1 MITLNKVLFKV
12 ILLFFVSISIGA
24 DKGIDYYNNNEFKKA
39 RQYYESILIDRNDD
53 PAANFGVGATAF
65 QQQDYEAAMKGFE
78 TALGTDNDKLKSS
91 AYYNMANI
99 LAQNKRLEESLA
111 FFRKSLELNPNDL
124 DAKINYELIKF
135 QLQQQQQQQNQD
147 QNQNETENNKDD
159 EQTGDQKKQ
168 DQQQDKQQQDK
179 QQQEQNEQN
188 DFLDEEKSEQQSNQN
203 EEQQEDQTQQKQDI
217 AENEKQ
223 ESQDKQ
229 NAAAI
234 LDALKKDEKIN
245 KKQQMSR
252 AKKRKLEKDW

>member
-1 MITLNKVLFKV
+1 MTALNKVLFKFF
-12 ILLFFVSISIGA
+12 LLFFVSISIGA
-24 DKGIDYYNNNEFKKA
+24 DKGIDHYNNNEFEKA

-53 PAANFGVGATAF
+53 PAANFGLGATAF
-65 QQQDYEAAMKGFE
+65 QQQDYAAAMKGFE

-111 FFRKSLELNPNDL
+111 FFRKSLELNPSDL

-147 QNQNETENNKDD
+147 QNQNQDENNKDD
-159 EQTGDQKKQ
+159 EQSGDKKKQ
-168 DQQQDKQQQDK
+168 DQQKDK
-179 QQQEQNEQN
+179 QQQEQNAQN
-188 DFLDEEKSEQQSNQN
+188 DSSDEQESEQQSNQN
-203 EEQQEDQTQQKQDI
+203 DDQQEDQTQQQQQDI

>member
-1 MITLNKVLFKV
+1 MTALNKVLVRFCP
-12 ILLFFVSISIGA
+12 LFFVSISIGA
-24 DKGIDYYNNNEFKKA
+24 DKGIDYYNNNEFEKA

-53 PAANFGVGATAF
+53 PAANFGLGATAF
-65 QQQDYEAAMKGFE
+65 QQQDYAAAMKGFE

-99 LAQNKRLEESLA
+99 LAQNQRLEESLA
-111 FFRKSLELNPNDL
+111 FFRKSLELNPSDL

-147 QNQNETENNKDD
+147 QNQNQDENDKDD
-159 EQTGDQKKQ
+159 EQSGDQKKQ
-168 DQQQDKQQQDK
+168 DQQKDK
-179 QQQEQNEQN
+179 QQQEQNAQN
-188 DFLDEEKSEQQSNQN
+188 DSSDEQESEQQSNQN
-203 EEQQEDQTQQKQDI
+203 EDQQEDQTQQQQQDI

>member
-1 MITLNKVLFKV
+1 MTALNKVLFKFF
-12 ILLFFVSISIGA
+12 LLFFVSISIGA
-24 DKGIDYYNNNEFKKA
+24 DKGIDHYNNNEFEKA

-53 PAANFGVGATAF
+53 PAANFGLGATAF
-65 QQQDYEAAMKGFE
+65 QQQDYAAAMKGFE

-99 LAQNKRLEESLA
+99 LAQNQRLEESLA
-111 FFRKSLELNPNDL
+111 FFRKSLELNPSDL

-135 QLQQQQQQQNQD
+135 QLQQQQNQD
-147 QNQNETENNKDD
+147 QNQNQDENDKDD
-159 EQTGDQKKQ
+159 EQSGDQKKQ
-168 DQQQDKQQQDK
+168 DQQKDK
-179 QQQEQNEQN
+179 QQQEQNAQNDSSDEQN
-188 DFLDEEKSEQQSNQN
+188 SEQQSNQN
-203 EEQQEDQTQQKQDI
+203 EDQQEDQTQQQQQDI

>member
-1 MITLNKVLFKV
+1 MPALNKVLFKFC
-12 ILLFFVSISIGA
+12 LLFFVSISIGA
-24 DKGIDYYNNNEFKKA
+24 DKGIDHYNNNEFEKA

-53 PAANFGVGATAF
+53 PAANFGLGATAF
-65 QQQDYEAAMKGFE
+65 QQQDYAAAMKGFE

-99 LAQNKRLEESLA
+99 LAQNQRLEESLA
-111 FFRKSLELNPNDL
+111 FFRKSLELNPSDL

-135 QLQQQQQQQNQD
+135 QLQQQQNQD
-147 QNQNETENNKDD
+147 QNQNQDENDKDD
-159 EQTGDQKKQ
+159 EQSGDQKKQ
-168 DQQQDKQQQDK
+168 DQQKDK
-179 QQQEQNEQN
+179 QQQEQNAQN
-188 DFLDEEKSEQQSNQN
+188 DSSDEQESEQQSNQN
-203 EEQQEDQTQQKQDI
+203 EDQQEDQTQQQQQDI

>member
-1 MITLNKVLFKV
+1 MPALNKVLFKFS
-12 ILLFFVSISIGA
+12 LLFFVSISIGA
-24 DKGIDYYNNNEFKKA
+24 DKGIDHYNNNEFEKA
-39 RQYYESILIDRNDD
+39 RLYYESILIDRNHD
-53 PAANFGVGATAF
+53 PAANFGLGATAF
-65 QQQDYEAAMKGFE
+65 QQQDYAAAMKGFE

-99 LAQNKRLEESLA
+99 LAQNQRLEQSLD
-111 FFRKSLELNPNDL
+111 FFRKSLELNPSDL

-147 QNQNETENNKDD
+147 QNQNQDENNKDD
-159 EQTGDQKKQ
+159 EQSGDKKKQ
-168 DQQQDKQQQDK
+168 DQQKDK
-179 QQQEQNEQN
+179 QQQEQNAQN
-188 DFLDEEKSEQQSNQN
+188 DSSDEKKSEQQSNQN
-203 EEQQEDQTQQKQDI
+203 EDQQEDQTQQQQQDI

>member
-1 MITLNKVLFKV
+1 M
-12 ILLFFVSISIGA
+12 SISIGA
-24 DKGIDYYNNNEFKKA
+24 DKGIDYYNNNEFEKA

-53 PAANFGVGATAF
+53 PAANFGLGATAF
-65 QQQDYEAAMKGFE
+65 QQQDYAAAMKGFE

-99 LAQNKRLEESLA
+99 LAQNQRLEESLA
-111 FFRKSLELNPNDL
+111 FFRKSLELNPSDL

-147 QNQNETENNKDD
+147 QNQNQDENDKDD
-159 EQTGDQKKQ
+159 EQSGDQKKQ
-168 DQQQDKQQQDK
+168 DQQKDK
-179 QQQEQNEQN
+179 QQQEQNAQN
-188 DFLDEEKSEQQSNQN
+188 DSSDEQESEQQSNQN
-203 EEQQEDQTQQKQDI
+203 EDQQEDQTQQQQQDI

>member
-1 MITLNKVLFKV
+1 MTALNKVLFKFC
-12 ILLFFVSISIGA
+12 LLFFVSISIGA
-24 DKGIDYYNNNEFKKA
+24 DKGIDHYNNNEFEKA

-53 PAANFGVGATAF
+53 PAANFGLGATAF
-65 QQQDYEAAMKGFE
+65 QQQDYAAAMKGFE
-78 TALGTDNDKLKSS
+78 TTLGTDNDKLKSS

-99 LAQNKRLEESLA
+99 LAQNQRLEESLA
-111 FFRKSLELNPNDL
+111 FFRKSLELNPSDL

-135 QLQQQQQQQNQD
+135 QLQQQQNQD
-147 QNQNETENNKDD
+147 QNQNQDENDKDD
-159 EQTGDQKKQ
+159 EQSGDQKKQ
-168 DQQQDKQQQDK
+168 DQQKDK
-179 QQQEQNEQN
+179 QQQEQNAQN
-188 DFLDEEKSEQQSNQN
+188 DSSDEQESEQQSNQN
-203 EEQQEDQTQQKQDI
+203 ENQQEDQTQQQQQDI

>member
-1 MITLNKVLFKV
+1 MIALNKVLFKFCF
-12 ILLFFVSISIGA
+12 LFFVSISIGA
-24 DKGIDYYNNNEFKKA
+24 DKGIDHYNNNEFEKA

-53 PAANFGVGATAF
+53 PAANFGLGTAAF
-65 QQQDYEAAMKGFE
+65 QQQDYAAAMKGFE

-91 AYYNMANI
+91 VYYNMANI
-99 LAQNKRLEESLA
+99 LAQNQRLEESLA
-111 FFRKSLELNPNDL
+111 FFRKSLELTPGDL

-135 QLQQQQQQQNQD
+135 QLQQQQQNQD
-147 QNQNETENNKDD
+147 QNQNQDENDKDD
-159 EQTGDQKKQ
+159 EQSGDQKKQ
-168 DQQQDKQQQDK
+168 DQQQDQQKQEENAQKDSSDE
-179 QQQEQNEQN
+179 QE
-188 DFLDEEKSEQQSNQN
+188 SEQKSNQN
-203 EEQQEDQTQQKQDI
+203 EDKQEDQNQQQQDI

>member
-1 MITLNKVLFKV
+1 MTALNKVLFKFF
-12 ILLFFVSISIGA
+12 LLFFVSISIGA
-24 DKGIDYYNNNEFKKA
+24 DKGIDHYNNNEFEKA

-53 PAANFGVGATAF
+53 PAANFGLGATAF
-65 QQQDYEAAMKGFE
+65 QQQDYAAAMKGFE

-99 LAQNKRLEESLA
+99 LAQNQRLEESLA
-111 FFRKSLELNPNDL
+111 FFRKSLELNPSDL

-135 QLQQQQQQQNQD
+135 QLQQQQQQQNKD
-147 QNQNETENNKDD
+147 QNQNQDENDKDD
-159 EQTGDQKKQ
+159 EQSGDQKKQ
-168 DQQQDKQQQDK
+168 DQKKDK
-179 QQQEQNEQN
+179 QQQEQNAQN
-188 DFLDEEKSEQQSNQN
+188 DSSDEQESEQQSNQN
-203 EEQQEDQTQQKQDI
+203 EDQQEDQTQQQQQDI

>member
-1 MITLNKVLFKV
+1 MTALNKALFRFCP
-12 ILLFFVSISIGA
+12 LFFVSISIGA
-24 DKGIDYYNNNEFKKA
+24 DKGIDYYNNNEFEKA
-39 RQYYESILIDRNDD
+39 RQYYESVIMDRNDD
-53 PAANFGVGATAF
+53 PAANFGLGSTAF
-65 QQQDYEAAMKGFE
+65 QQQDYAAAMKSFE
-78 TALGTDNDKLKSS
+78 TALGTDNNELKSS

-99 LAQNKRLEESLA
+99 LAQNQRLEESLA
-111 FFRKSLELNPNDL
+111 FFRKSLELNPSDL

-135 QLQQQQQQQNQD
+135 QLQKQQQQQNQD
-147 QNQNETENNKDD
+147 QDQNQDEKNNDD

-168 DQQQDKQQQDK
+168 DQQQ
-179 QQQEQNEQN
+179 EQNAKN
-188 DFLDEEKSEQQSNQN
+188 DSSDEEESEQQSNQN
-203 EEQQEDQTQQKQDI
+203 EQQQEDQTQQQQDI

-252 AKKRKLEKDW
+252 TKRRKLEKDW

>member
-1 MITLNKVLFKV
+1 MTALNKVLFKFS
-12 ILLFFVSISIGA
+12 LLFFVSISIGA
-24 DKGIDYYNNNEFKKA
+24 DKGIDHYNNNEFEKA

-53 PAANFGVGATAF
+53 PAANFGLGSTAF
-65 QQQDYEAAMKGFE
+65 QQQDYASAMKGFE

-111 FFRKSLELNPNDL
+111 FFRKSLELNPSDL

-135 QLQQQQQQQNQD
+135 QLQQQQQNQD
-147 QNQNETENNKDD
+147 QNQNQDENDKDD
-159 EQTGDQKKQ
+159 EQSGDQKKQ
-168 DQQQDKQQQDK
+168 GQQKDKQKQD
-179 QQQEQNEQN
+179 QNAQN
-188 DFLDEEKSEQQSNQN
+188 DSSDEQESEQQSNQN
-203 EEQQEDQTQQKQDI
+203 EDQQEDQTQQQQDI

>member
-1 MITLNKVLFKV
+1 MTALNKVLFKFF
-12 ILLFFVSISIGA
+12 LLFFVSISIGA
-24 DKGIDYYNNNEFKKA
+24 DKGIDHYNNNEFEKA

-53 PAANFGVGATAF
+53 PAANFGLGSTAF
-65 QQQDYEAAMKGFE
+65 QQQDYAAAMKGFE

-111 FFRKSLELNPNDL
+111 FFRKSLKLNPSDL

-135 QLQQQQQQQNQD
+135 QLQQQQNQDKNQNQD
-147 QNQNETENNKDD
+147 ENDKDD
-159 EQTGDQKKQ
+159 EQSGDQKKQ
-168 DQQQDKQQQDK
+168 DQQKDK
-179 QQQEQNEQN
+179 QQQEQNAQN
-188 DFLDEEKSEQQSNQN
+188 DSSDEQESEHKSNQN
-203 EEQQEDQTQQKQDI
+203 EDQQEDQTQQQQQDI

>member
-1 MITLNKVLFKV
+1 MTALNKVLFKFF
-12 ILLFFVSISIGA
+12 LLFFVSISIGA
-24 DKGIDYYNNNEFKKA
+24 DKGIDHYNNNEFEKA

-53 PAANFGVGATAF
+53 PAANFGLGATAF
-65 QQQDYEAAMKGFE
+65 QQQDYAAAMKGFE

-111 FFRKSLELNPNDL
+111 FFRKSLELNPSDL

-135 QLQQQQQQQNQD
+135 QLQQQQNQDKNQNQD
-147 QNQNETENNKDD
+147 ENDKDD
-159 EQTGDQKKQ
+159 EQSGDQKKQ
-168 DQQQDKQQQDK
+168 DQQKDK
-179 QQQEQNEQN
+179 QQQEQNAQN
-188 DFLDEEKSEQQSNQN
+188 DSSDEQESEQQSNQN
-203 EEQQEDQTQQKQDI
+203 EDQQEDQTQQQQQDI

>member
-1 MITLNKVLFKV
+1 MTALNKVLVRFCP
-12 ILLFFVSISIGA
+12 LFFVSISIGA
-24 DKGIDYYNNNEFKKA
+24 DKGIDYYNNNEFEKA
-39 RQYYESILIDRNDD
+39 RQYYESVIMDRNDD
-53 PAANFGVGATAF
+53 PAANFGLGSTAF
-65 QQQDYEAAMKGFE
+65 QQQDYAAAMKGFE
-78 TALGTDNDKLKSS
+78 TALGTDNNELKSS

-99 LAQNKRLEESLA
+99 LAQNQRLEESLA
-111 FFRKSLELNPNDL
+111 FFRKSLELNPSDL

-147 QNQNETENNKDD
+147 QNQNQDENDKDD
-159 EQTGDQKKQ
+159 EQSGDQKKQ
-168 DQQQDKQQQDK
+168 DQQKDK
-179 QQQEQNEQN
+179 QQQEQNAQN
-188 DFLDEEKSEQQSNQN
+188 DSSDEQESEQQSNQN
-203 EEQQEDQTQQKQDI
+203 EDQQEDQTQQQQQDI

-223 ESQDKQ
+223 KSQDKQ

>member
-1 MITLNKVLFKV
+1 MTALNKVLVRFCP
-12 ILLFFVSISIGA
+12 LFFVSISIGA
-24 DKGIDYYNNNEFKKA
+24 DKGIDYYNNNEFEKA
-39 RQYYESILIDRNDD
+39 RQYYESVIMDRNDD
-53 PAANFGVGATAF
+53 PAANFGLGSTAF
-65 QQQDYEAAMKGFE
+65 QQQDYAAAMKGFE

-99 LAQNKRLEESLA
+99 LAQNQRLEESLA
-111 FFRKSLELNPNDL
+111 FFRKSLELNPSDL

-147 QNQNETENNKDD
+147 QNKNQDENNKDD
-159 EQTGDQKKQ
+159 EQTGDQK
-168 DQQQDKQQQDK
+168 QQDK
-179 QQQEQNEQN
+179 QQQEQNAKN
-188 DFLDEEKSEQQSNQN
+188 DSSDEEESEQQSNQN
-203 EEQQEDQTQQKQDI
+203 EDQQEDQSQQQQQDM
-217 AENEKQ
+217 AENGKQ

-252 AKKRKLEKDW
+252 TKKRKLEKDW

>member
-1 MITLNKVLFKV
+1 MTALNKVLFKFF
-12 ILLFFVSISIGA
+12 LLFFVSISIGA
-24 DKGIDYYNNNEFKKA
+24 DKGIDHYNNNEFEKA

-53 PAANFGVGATAF
+53 PAANFGLGATAF
-65 QQQDYEAAMKGFE
+65 QQQDYAAAMKGFE

-99 LAQNKRLEESLA
+99 LAQNQRLEESLE
-111 FFRKSLELNPNDL
+111 FFRKSLELNPSDL

-147 QNQNETENNKDD
+147 QNQNQDENNKDD
-159 EQTGDQKKQ
+159 EQSGDKKKQ
-168 DQQQDKQQQDK
+168 DQQKDK
-179 QQQEQNEQN
+179 QQQEQNAQN
-188 DFLDEEKSEQQSNQN
+188 DSSDEQKSEQQSNQN
-203 EEQQEDQTQQKQDI
+203 EDQQEDQTQQQQQDI

>member
-1 MITLNKVLFKV
+1 MTALNKVLFKFF
-12 ILLFFVSISIGA
+12 LLFFVSISIGA
-24 DKGIDYYNNNEFKKA
+24 DKGIDHYNNNEFEKA

-53 PAANFGVGATAF
+53 PAANFGLGATAF
-65 QQQDYEAAMKGFE
+65 QQQDYAAAMKGFE

-99 LAQNKRLEESLA
+99 LAQNQRLEESLA
-111 FFRKSLELNPNDL
+111 FFRKSLELNPSDL

-135 QLQQQQQQQNQD
+135 QLQQQQNQD
-147 QNQNETENNKDD
+147 QNQNQDENNKDG
-159 EQTGDQKKQ
+159 EQSGDQKKQ
-168 DQQQDKQQQDK
+168 DQQKDK
-179 QQQEQNEQN
+179 QQQEQNAQN
-188 DFLDEEKSEQQSNQN
+188 DSSDEQESEQQSNQN
-203 EEQQEDQTQQKQDI
+203 EDQQEDLTQQQQQDI
-217 AENEKQ
+217 AENKKQ

-245 KKQQMSR
+245 TKQQMSR

>member
-1 MITLNKVLFKV
+1 MSALNKVLFKFF
-12 ILLFFVSISIGA
+12 LLFFVSISIGA

-53 PAANFGVGATAF
+53 PAANFGLGTAAF
-65 QQQDYEAAMKGFE
+65 QQQDYAAAMKGFE

-99 LAQNKRLEESLA
+99 LYQNQRLEESLA
-111 FFRKSLELNPNDL
+111 FFRKSLELYPSDL

-135 QLQQQQQQQNQD
+135 QLQQQDQQNQD
-147 QNQNETENNKDD
+147 QNPNQDENNKDC
-159 EQTGDQKKQ
+159 EKSGDQNKQ
-168 DQQQDKQQQDK
+168 DQQKDK
-179 QQQEQNEQN
+179 QQQEQNAQN
-188 DFLDEEKSEQQSNQN
+188 DSSDEQESDQPSNQN
-203 EEQQEDQTQQKQDI
+203 KDQQEDQTQQKQQDI

-245 KKQQMSR
+245 KKQQMTR

>member
-1 MITLNKVLFKV
+1 MTALNKVLFKFC
-12 ILLFFVSISIGA
+12 LLFFVSISIGA
-24 DKGIDYYNNNEFKKA
+24 DKGIDHYNNNEFEKA

-53 PAANFGVGATAF
+53 PATNFGLGATAF
-65 QQQDYEAAMKGFE
+65 QQQDFAAAMKGFE

-99 LAQNKRLEESLA
+99 LAQNQRLEESLA
-111 FFRKSLELNPNDL
+111 FFRKSLELKPNDL

-135 QLQQQQQQQNQD
+135 QLQQQQRQQNQD
-147 QNQNETENNKDD
+147 QNQNKDENKKDD
-159 EQTGDQKKQ
+159 EQSGDQKKQ
-168 DQQQDKQQQDK
+168 DQQKDK
-179 QQQEQNEQN
+179 QQQEQNAQN
-188 DFLDEEKSEQQSNQN
+188 DSSDEQESEQKSNQN
-203 EEQQEDQTQQKQDI
+203 EDQQEDQTQQQQQDI

-234 LDALKKDEKIN
+234 HDALKKDEKIN
-245 KKQQMSR
+245 KQQQMSR

>member
-1 MITLNKVLFKV
+1 MTALNKVLFKFF
-12 ILLFFVSISIGA
+12 LLFFVSISIGA
-24 DKGIDYYNNNEFKKA
+24 DKGIDHYNNNEFEKA

-53 PAANFGVGATAF
+53 PAANFGLGATAF
-65 QQQDYEAAMKGFE
+65 QQQDYAAAMKGFE

-99 LAQNKRLEESLA
+99 LAQNQRLEESLA
-111 FFRKSLELNPNDL
+111 FFRKSLELNPSDL

-147 QNQNETENNKDD
+147 ENDKDD
-159 EQTGDQKKQ
+159 EQSGDQKKQ
-168 DQQQDKQQQDK
+168 DQQKDK
-179 QQQEQNEQN
+179 QQQEQNAQN
-188 DFLDEEKSEQQSNQN
+188 DSSDEQESEQQSNQN
-203 EEQQEDQTQQKQDI
+203 EDQQEDQTQQQQQDI

>member
-1 MITLNKVLFKV
+1 MTALNKVLVRFCP
-12 ILLFFVSISIGA
+12 LFFVSISIGA
-24 DKGIDYYNNNEFKKA
+24 DKGIDYYNNNEFEKA
-39 RQYYESILIDRNDD
+39 RQYYESVIMDRNDD
-53 PAANFGVGATAF
+53 PAANFGLGSTAF
-65 QQQDYEAAMKGFE
+65 QQQDYAAAMKGFE

-99 LAQNKRLEESLA
+99 LAQNQRLEESLA
-111 FFRKSLELNPNDL
+111 FFRKSLELNPSDL

-147 QNQNETENNKDD
+147 QNQNQDENNKDD
-159 EQTGDQKKQ
+159 EQSGDKKKQ
-168 DQQQDKQQQDK
+168 DQQKDK
-179 QQQEQNEQN
+179 QQQEQNAQN
-188 DFLDEEKSEQQSNQN
+188 DSSDEQESEQQSNQN
-203 EEQQEDQTQQKQDI
+203 EDQQEDQTQQQQQDI

>member
-1 MITLNKVLFKV
+1 MTALNKGLSKFC
-12 ILLFFVSISIGA
+12 LLFFVSISIGA
-24 DKGIDYYNNNEFKKA
+24 DKGIDHYNNNEFEKA

-53 PAANFGVGATAF
+53 PAANFGLGATAF
-65 QQQDYEAAMKGFE
+65 QQQDYAAAMKGFE

-99 LAQNKRLEESLA
+99 LAQNQRLEESLE
-111 FFRKSLELNPNDL
+111 FFRKSLELNPSDL

-135 QLQQQQQQQNQD
+135 QLQQQQNQD
-147 QNQNETENNKDD
+147 QNQNQDENNKDD
-159 EQTGDQKKQ
+159 EQSGDKKIQ
-168 DQQQDKQQQDK
+168 DQQKDK
-179 QQQEQNEQN
+179 QQQEQNAQNDSSDEQN
-188 DFLDEEKSEQQSNQN
+188 SEQQSNQN
-203 EEQQEDQTQQKQDI
+203 EDQQEDQSQQQQQDI

>member
-1 MITLNKVLFKV
+1 MTALNKVLFKFF
-12 ILLFFVSISIGA
+12 LLFFVSISIGA
-24 DKGIDYYNNNEFKKA
+24 DKGIDHYNNNEFEKA

-53 PAANFGVGATAF
+53 PAANFGLGATAF
-65 QQQDYEAAMKGFE
+65 QQQDYAAAMKGFE

-99 LAQNKRLEESLA
+99 LAQNQRLEESLA
-111 FFRKSLELNPNDL
+111 FFRKSLELNPSDL

-147 QNQNETENNKDD
+147 QNQNQDENDKDD
-159 EQTGDQKKQ
+159 EQSGDQKKQ
-168 DQQQDKQQQDK
+168 DQQKDK
-179 QQQEQNEQN
+179 QQQEQNAQN
-188 DFLDEEKSEQQSNQN
+188 DSSDEQESEHKSNQN
-203 EEQQEDQTQQKQDI
+203 EDQQEDQTQQQQQDI

-223 ESQDKQ
+223 KSQDKQ

>member
-1 MITLNKVLFKV
+1 MNKDLFKFC
-12 ILLFFVSISIGA
+12 LLFFVSISIGA
-24 DKGIDYYNNNEFKKA
+24 DKGIEHYNNNEFEKA
-39 RQYYESILIDRNDD
+39 RQYYESILMDRNDD
-53 PAANFGVGATAF
+53 HAANFGLGTTAF
-65 QQQDYEAAMKGFE
+65 QQQDYAAAMKGFE

-99 LAQNKRLEESLA
+99 LAQNQRLEESLS
-111 FFRKSLELNPNDL
+111 FFRKSLELNPSAL

-135 QLQQQQQQQNQD
+135 QLQQQQNQD
-147 QNQNETENNKDD
+147 QNQNQDENNKDG
-159 EQTGDQKKQ
+159 EQSGDQKKQ
-168 DQQQDKQQQDK
+168 DQQKDK
-179 QQQEQNEQN
+179 QQQEQNAQN
-188 DFLDEEKSEQQSNQN
+188 DSSDEQESEQQSNQN
-203 EEQQEDQTQQKQDI
+203 EDQQEDQTQQQQQDI

-234 LDALKKDEKIN
+234 LDALKKNEKIN